1 MITEK
6 AREDPLAAP
15 LSQAGRTLPISL
27 TNLGKIRKALNPE
40 YFAQKT
46 LRKVKGSFEGRQN
59 DCDTLIFTDFLL
71 ILSDYGNDIF
81 QQIKIEAVEIWK

>member
-15 LSQAGRTLPISL
+15 LSQAGRILPISL
-27 TNLGKIRKALNPE
+27 TNFGKTRKALNPE

-46 LRKVKGSFEGRQN
+46 LRKVKGSFEGRQD
-59 DCDTLIFTDFLL
+59 DCDFFLYFQIMAMIFFNKL
-71 ILSDYGNDIF
+71 
-81 QQIKIEAVEIWK
+81 K